1 MSPLQHFGPTRTS
14 VGVRTLHLFVFLAE
28 NVSDLHHGPD
38 QERRDEGED
47 DAGDQLEEEAVEQD
61 VEAVQLHIGHLQ
73 HTIYSFK
80 VTVAPF
86 SDIVSC

>member
-1 MSPLQHFGPTRTS
+1 MSPLQHFGLTRTS
-14 VGVRTLHLFVFLAE
+14 VGVRTLHFLWLAE

-61 VEAVQLHIGHLQ
+61 VEAVELNIGHLQ
-73 HTIYSFK
+73 HTIYTALKSH
-80 VTVAPF
+80 
-86 SDIVSC
+86 

>member
-1 MSPLQHFGPTRTS
+1 M
-14 VGVRTLHLFVFLAE
+14 AE

-38 QERRDEGED
+38 QERGDEGEN

-61 VEAVQLHIGHLQ
+61 VEAVQLNIGHLQ

-80 VTVAPF
+80 VTVVAF
-86 SDIVSC
+86 SE